1 MKRDFILLSL
11 SLAVLISVF
20 YVFQQNQI
28 AKESITYFPIDPS
41 VSFPKA
47 ATSIQLQKQR
57 YDAYSIEWETTS
69 NLNKRAYLRQN
80 MSLLYANGKLV
91 SKMGEWKQNTMELS
105 EKKTVVEKESKKFE
119 AISFHYAEIHDKDE
133 HIFSSQKIT
142 KDFLYVVNSQYDHQA
157 KAFRNAET
165 EDEQAWEKLLDSQTK
180 EYLHY
185 YFNQSI
191 KKNQLALKQY
201 PLRLLLTD
209 FEKFNEEPLKGFTQK
224 QTAKIIGQL
233 MEGLY
238 KNYFL
243 GIRTINGNI
252 VDPIGSTIP
261 IILIGKDHLLVA
273 FTTKDGESVI
283 LRQQI
288 SNL

>member
-165 EDEQAWEKLLDSQTK
+165 DDEQAWEKLLDSQTK

-191 KKNQLALKQY
+191 KKNQLSLKQY

-224 QTAKIIGQL
+224 QTARIIGQL

>member
-28 AKESITYFPIDPS
+28 AKESITYFPIDPT

-47 ATSIQLQKQR
+47 ETSIQLQNQK
-57 YDAYSIEWETTS
+57 YDEYSIEWETTS

-105 EKKTVVEKESKKFE
+105 ERKTVVEKESKKFE
-119 AISFHYAEIHDKDE
+119 AISFHYAEIHDKNE
-133 HIFSSQKIT
+133 RIFSSQKIT
-142 KDFLYVVNSQYDHQA
+142 DDFLYVVNSKYDNQA
-157 KAFRNAET
+157 KAFRNAKNQDET
-165 EDEQAWEKLLDSQTK
+165 KWKKLLDSQTK
-180 EYLHY
+180 EYLYY

-191 KKNQLALKQY
+191 KKNQLSLEQY

-209 FEKFNEEPLKGFTQK
+209 LEKFNEEPLKGFTKQ

-243 GIRTINGNI
+243 GIRTADGDII
-252 VDPIGSTIP
+252 DPIGSTIP
-261 IILIGKDHLLVA
+261 IILIAKDHLLVE
-273 FTTKDGESVI
+273 FTTKNGESII

-288 SNL
+288 STL

>member
-165 EDEQAWEKLLDSQTK
+165 DDEQAWEKLLDSQTK

-191 KKNQLALKQY
+191 KKNQLSLKQY

>member
-28 AKESITYFPIDPS
+28 AKESITYFPIDPT

-47 ATSIQLQKQR
+47 ETSIQLQKQR
-57 YDAYSIEWETTS
+57 YDEYSIEWETTS

-119 AISFHYAEIHDKDE
+119 AISFHYAEIHDKQE

-142 KDFLYVVNSQYDHQA
+142 NDFLYVVNSKYNNQA
-157 KAFRNAET
+157 KAFRIPEDQDET
-165 EDEQAWEKLLDSQTK
+165 EWKKLLDSETK
-180 EYLHY
+180 EYISY

-191 KKNQLALKQY
+191 KNNQLSLEQY
-201 PLRLLLTD
+201 PLQLLLTD
-209 FEKFNEEPLKGFTQK
+209 FQKFNEEPLKGFTKK

-243 GIRTINGNI
+243 GIRTANGDI
-252 VDPIGSTIP
+252 IDPIGSTVP
-261 IILIGKDHLLVA
+261 IILISKDHLLVE
-273 FTTKDGESVI
+273 FTTQDGESII